1 MKEDVIRYIQE
12 YFLNNVFDIS
22 YSPNRNRKF
31 DNWKQSWLDEI
42 GTSNANNRSRL
53 TIIRLQEAVQNH
65 FGASNVFIEEPLQSV
80 IGNENNG
87 HRLDLYIPSERA
99 AIEICLSAIKNEFEK
114 DILKGMLDHRVTT
127 LYVMA
132 RDYVTGTAETKYGIN
147 TMQQPSSRSIIEMVS
162 VFKLE
167 VIPTQICPIL

>member
-1 MKEDVIRYIQE
+1 MKEEVIKFIQD
-12 YFLNNVFDIS
+12 YFSNNVFDVT
-22 YSPNRNRKF
+22 YSPNKNKRF
-31 DNWKQSWLDEI
+31 DDWKKTWENEI
-42 GTSNANNRSRL
+42 GTTNANKRSRI
-53 TIIRLQEAVQNH
+53 TIQRIQEAVQNH
-65 FGASNVFIEEPLQSV
+65 FGATNVRIEEPLQSV
-80 IGNENNG
+80 IGSENNG

-132 RDYVTGTAETKYGIN
+132 RDYVTGKSETHYGIHS
-147 TMQQPSSRSIIEMVS
+147 MQQPSSRSIIEMVS

-167 VIPTQICPIL
+167 VIPTQLCPR